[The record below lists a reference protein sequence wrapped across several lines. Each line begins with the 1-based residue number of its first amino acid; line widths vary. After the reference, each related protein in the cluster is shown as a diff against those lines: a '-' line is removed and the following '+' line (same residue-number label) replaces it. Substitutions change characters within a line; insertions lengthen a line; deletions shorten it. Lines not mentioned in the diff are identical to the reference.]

1 MVFLAQC
8 IIHVSCSCRLT
19 SSLNNDSSN
28 KNNSYN
34 NNIPKCWENV
44 KKYNK
49 NNKNVN
55 ILENNEN
62 ENGTLQRQRVQE
74 TNETGKQ

>member
-1 MVFLAQC
+1 MLGE
-8 IIHVSCSCRLT
+8 RK
-19 SSLNNDSSN
+19 
-28 KNNSYN
+28 KN
-34 NNIPKCWENV
+34 
-44 KKYNK
+44 NK

-62 ENGTLQRQRVQE
+62 ENGTLQKQRVQE